1 MRKKIVIANWK
12 MNLNIQKGILLFEE
26 IQKEVLLNNFNPIII
41 LAVPHTHI
49 NSISEKLSSNIYISA
64 QDCSIYENGAYTGD
78 VSAEILYSVGA
89 KYVILGHSERRKYY
103 AENNLLLS
111 KKVSI
116 ALKNN
121 LKVIYCCGETISDR
135 ESNTYFEVIENQ
147 IKESLFHLNND
158 EIKNIIIAYEPVW
171 AIGTGLTASS
181 SEAQEVH
188 LFIRNLIEKNFNK
201 KIADELSIL
210 YGGSCNSKNSSEL
223 FSKNDI
229 DGGLIGGASLNSN
242 DFIKIIN
249 SIK

>member
-12 MNLNIQKGILLFEE
+12 MNLNIQEGILLFEE

-78 VSAEILYSVGA
+78 ISAEILYSVGPTC
-89 KYVILGHSERRKYY
+89 YFIHSERRKYY

-116 ALKNN
+116 LLKNN

-158 EIKNIIIAYEPVW
+158 EIKNVIIAYEPVW

-181 SEAQEVH
+181 FQAQEVH

-201 KIADELSIL
+201 NIADELSIL
-210 YGGSCNSKNSSEL
+210 YGGSCNPKNSSEL